1 MYFAKICHNATFV
14 FDLQLYL
21 HSDLLLGNGKLY
33 VMCLPKRLLLTF
45 LLSTFCIAYGS
56 KTFYLLKA
64 VSMKSYNINS
74 SYLFLKKPWWWSSFP
89 FNTRKNFIAVLQQR
103 NLRTWYMTFN
113 NLILVCR
120 HYHMFNIVFLF
131 RQHSQN
137 LFLSWLVIRK
147 SSIMRYLVQ

>member
-74 SYLFLKKPWWWSSFP
+74 SYSEALVVVVFSL
-89 FNTRKNFIAVLQQR
+89 NIITNFIAVFA
-103 NLRTWYMTFN
+103 TEKFN
-113 NLILVCR
+113 DMVYDI
-120 HYHMFNIVFLF
+120 
-131 RQHSQN
+131 
-137 LFLSWLVIRK
+137 
-147 SSIMRYLVQ
+147 

>member
-74 SYLFLKKPWWWSSFP
+74 SYLFLKKLWWWSYFP
-89 FNTRKNFIAVLQQR
+89 LISEQILSPFLQQR
-103 NLRTWYMTFN
+103 NLMTWYTAFDN
-113 NLILVCR
+113 VILVCR
-120 HYHMFNIVFLF
+120 HFLIFNSVIRKF
-131 RQHSQN
+131 
-137 LFLSWLVIRK
+137 FLSW
-147 SSIMRYLVQ
+147 